1 MFSPQDADTLTT
13 SIAIIGDRAS
23 RFVPDEPYLR
33 LDDSRELAKIE
44 QLPVVVLIAESSP
57 VQRRATLVALR
68 EQMRTSLLPAY
79 VLGPLGDADP
89 LADGTVTSAQAA
101 LDNALEIH
109 AAAAALPSGEPADID
124 ARLLRYFYMRADF
137 ALAPERVWNAPLGY
151 TYPLLDALAGDL
163 DVVSWLRMLERRKL
177 IDRSTLIDRLR
188 HCPQCDYV
196 HLNYV
201 DICPNSK
208 SIDIVKMP
216 FLHCFICGNVAPE
229 ERFLD
234 GGRLTCPKC
243 TTHLRAV
250 GVDYDRALESFHCN
264 DCGFDFS
271 DPDVIAFCLHCA
283 RRTAS
288 EDLIARD
295 VHVLTLSEAGRL
307 AARADRVGD
316 IYAPLDQLDFATPA
330 FFYATFDLLH
340 RIEARYS
347 KNPFTLVGV
356 RLANV
361 DEVLAAN
368 GSAKTLLIMDEIAR
382 RLRELLRTTDVATRT
397 AETDVWMLL
406 SQTTG
411 ENAATVTERIAELE
425 RNETVEPRLHLATV
439 LVCSADIAAGES
451 AQLILGRAANAF
463 S

>member
-1 MFSPQDADTLTT
+1 VLSPDNGDTLTAT
-13 SIAIIGDRAS
+13 IAVIGDRAS
-23 RFVPDEPYLR
+23 RYAPDEPYLR
-33 LDDSRELAKIE
+33 LDDARDLDKVE

-57 VQRRATLVALR
+57 VQRRATLSALR
-68 EQMRTSLLPAY
+68 EHMRTALLPMY
-79 VLGPLGDADP
+79 VLGPNTDADP
-89 LADGTVTSAQAA
+89 LADGTVTTAQVA

-109 AAAAALPSGEPADID
+109 AAAAALPPGEPEDID
-124 ARLLRYFYMRADF
+124 ARLLRFLYMRASVTI
-137 ALAPERVWNAPLGY
+137 APERNWDAPLGY
-151 TYPLLDALAGDL
+151 TYPLLDAFAGDL

-177 IDRSTLIDRLR
+177 IDRAELIDRLR

-208 SIDIVKMP
+208 SIDMVKMP

-271 DPDVIAFCLHCA
+271 EPDVTALCLHCG
-283 RRTAS
+283 RRTAP

-295 VHVLTLSEAGRL
+295 VHVLALSEAGRL
-307 AARADRVGD
+307 TARANGLGD
-316 IYAPLDQLDFATPA
+316 VYAPLDQLDFATPA

-340 RIEARYS
+340 RIEERYKQS
-347 KNPFTLVGV
+347 PFTLIGV

-382 RLRELLRTTDVATRT
+382 RLRELLRTTDVTTRT

-411 ENAATVTERIAELE
+411 ENAAIVIERIAELE

-439 LVCSADIAAGES
+439 MVTSADLTEGEG
-451 AQLILGRAANAF
+451 AQLVLGRAANAF